1 MKIARK
7 DNIGKKLLLYE
18 ASRFDP
24 RMESK
29 YLQSALIFFIVFK
42 IITVGINV
50 VVHHCISL

>member
-29 YLQSALIFFIVFK
+29 NLQSALIFFIVFK